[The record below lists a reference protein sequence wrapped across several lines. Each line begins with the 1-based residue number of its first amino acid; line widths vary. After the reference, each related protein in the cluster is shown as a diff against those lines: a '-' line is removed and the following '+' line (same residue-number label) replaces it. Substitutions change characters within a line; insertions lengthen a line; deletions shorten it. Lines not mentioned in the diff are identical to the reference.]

1 LRGNPVFR
9 EWAQSW
15 ARRTVIKNAIRMI
28 SPLRNETETAAG
40 VLQPLS
46 EAGTPAAAMT
56 SLPAFDRF
64 VYVLSVLE
72 KYSDREC
79 SILLDCPVER
89 VVAARIRALEQFVTA
104 GCQGAAETAVQR
116 VSELPVV
123 PAVSQKLEQP
133 YLEQPYIGTVL
144 RRSVMSNNVSI
155 QSLTKNRTAW
165 LIGLAAFLLTAS
177 LAVSFHRAHEN
188 SVTTAQAA
196 AAFQGPAL
204 IAGPGRVEPYSEDIK
219 IGSELSGRLK
229 SVFVEEGDAIRRGQ
243 VLAELAKS
251 DYRAQVESAKASV
264 VAKEAVQRKVIN
276 GARRQERNEAW
287 SSVNEARAVLE
298 NAQSELR
305 RRQQLFDTGVVSREE
320 LDRYGREADVAKAK
334 YQVAVE
340 QHSLVD
346 DHAREEDR
354 SLAEADLQLAQSQLE
369 EAQARYEKTFIRSPI
384 DGSVLRK
391 HHRSGESV
399 SNSSTVPD
407 PILTIGD
414 RRTLRVR
421 VDVDETDV
429 GKVRI
434 GQKAYVTADA
444 FGKQKF
450 WGRVVRVGQQLGPK
464 NVRTDEPAEK
474 VDTKIL
480 ETLVEL
486 DPGTQL
492 PDGLRV
498 DAFIV
503 PDGGEVAQA
512 QPRRF

>member
-1 LRGNPVFR
+1 
-9 EWAQSW
+9 
-15 ARRTVIKNAIRMI
+15 
-28 SPLRNETETAAG
+28 
-40 VLQPLS
+40 
-46 EAGTPAAAMT
+46 MT
-56 SLPAFDRF
+56 SNF
-64 VYVLSVLE
+64 SVQA
-72 KYSDREC
+72 
-79 SILLDCPVER
+79 LLK
-89 VVAARIRALEQFVTA
+89 
-104 GCQGAAETAVQR
+104 
-116 VSELPVV
+116 S
-123 PAVSQKLEQP
+123 
-133 YLEQPYIGTVL
+133 
-144 RRSVMSNNVSI
+144 
-155 QSLTKNRTAW
+155 RTA
-165 LIGLAAFLLTAS
+165 LAVGLGAFLLTAS
-177 LAVSFHRAHEN
+177 LVVASRRAHE
-188 SVTTAQAA
+188 SAVAA
-196 AAFQGPAL
+196 ASATANHGPLL

-229 SVFVEEGDAIRRGQ
+229 VVIAEEGDVIRRGQ
-243 VLAELAKS
+243 VLAELENA
-251 DYRAQVESAKASV
+251 DYRAQVESARANV
-264 VAKEAVQRKVIN
+264 VAKQAALRKVIN
-276 GARRQERNEAW
+276 GARRQERDEAW
-287 SSVNEARAVLE
+287 SSVNEAKAVTE
-298 NAQSELR
+298 NAQSELH
-305 RRQQLFDTGVVSREE
+305 RRQELFTAGVISREE

-334 YQVAVE
+334 YEVAVQ
-340 QHSLVD
+340 QHALVD

-354 SLAEADLQLAQSQLE
+354 SLAEADLALAEAQLE

-414 RRTLRVR
+414 RKTLRVR

-429 GKVRI
+429 SKVSV

-464 NVRTDEPAEK
+464 NVRTDEPTEK

-486 DPGTQL
+486 DPGSQL

-503 PDGGEVAQA
+503 PDGGEVAEN
-512 QPRRF
+512 R